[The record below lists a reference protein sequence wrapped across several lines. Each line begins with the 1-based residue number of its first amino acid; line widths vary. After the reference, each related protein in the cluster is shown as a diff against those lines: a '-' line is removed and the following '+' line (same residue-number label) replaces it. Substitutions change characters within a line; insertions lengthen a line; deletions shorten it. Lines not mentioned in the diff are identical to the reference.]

1 MAHKPLFID
10 GAAAANCTA
19 AAAAA
24 AAAPHPVDHDVG
36 KSVATL
42 APRPKAQ
49 GVKLEGPEPLVRL
62 VVVVSLMNKLF
73 Y

>member
-10 GAAAANCTA
+10 GAAAASCPA
-19 AAAAA
+19 AT

-42 APRPKAQ
+42 APRSKAQ

-62 VVVVSLMNKLF
+62 VVVVSLLNKLF
-73 Y
+73 